1 LLKLKHKALEQTRT
15 VSIPPETKSALRLKE
30 NAGKTTCKQLV
41 AGDANKKYYFIVPT
55 DMNSDD
61 VFLSTQEANGDVHMF
76 MTNSHLDLVNSLVG
90 AKGKNLAP
98 LPNPRFAQD
107 EFNTVLQLW
116 AQVAAGL

>member
-1 LLKLKHKALEQTRT
+1 MKTVVLTAIACVALLSTPIRLFAQAPAERPISEEALLKLKHKALEQTRT

-76 MTNSHLDLVNSLVG
+76 MTNSNLDLINS
-90 AKGKNLAP
+90 
-98 LPNPRFAQD
+98 
-107 EFNTVLQLW
+107 
-116 AQVAAGL
+116 